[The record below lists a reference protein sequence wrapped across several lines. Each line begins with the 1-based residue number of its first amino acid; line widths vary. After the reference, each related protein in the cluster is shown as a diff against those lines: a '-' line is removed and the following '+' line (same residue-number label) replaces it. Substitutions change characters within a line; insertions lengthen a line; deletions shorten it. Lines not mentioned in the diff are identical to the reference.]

1 MAATDNSEKEKT
13 NKVSPIQTPA
23 MSEVK
28 PTLSV
33 DVDYYQDIIDDPD
46 VSDERKRELI
56 EFVGNI
62 VMQFIDLGFG
72 VHTVQLAQDEQQQSA
87 KEKLLE
93 GSDL

>member
-1 MAATDNSEKEKT
+1 MTATDNSEKEKT
-13 NKVSPIQTPA
+13 KQIAPSHTPA
-23 MSEVK
+23 LSEAK

-46 VSDERKRELI
+46 VSEERKRELI
-56 EFVGNI
+56 EIVGNI

-72 VHTVQLAQDEQQQSA
+72 VHAVQLAQDEQQQSA

-93 GSDL
+93 GSD